1 MRCPACGGLD
11 DKVVDSRTAEEGGA
25 IRRRRECLACNR
37 RFTTYERLEEAPL
50 VVVKRSGQR
59 VPFERAKI
67 VDGIRAAAKNRPVGV
82 DQLDALGAEI
92 EETLR
97 LDGPEVSSE
106 QIGRAVLDRLRT
118 LDEVAYLRFVS
129 VYKGFEDL
137 TDFEREVVLL
147 TRADRQ
153 AGRASRRA
161 GAGFG
166 RGDDGEGDGTGDGN
180 GTGDGDGAG
189 GGDDDIG
196 WAGDSAG
203 EARRPQARETD

>member
-1 MRCPACGGLD
+1 MRCPSCGGLD
-11 DKVVDSRTAEEGGA
+11 DKVIDSRTADDGGA
-25 IRRRRECLACNR
+25 IRRRRECITCNR
-37 RFTTYERLEEAPL
+37 RFTTYERVEEAPL

-59 VPFERAKI
+59 VPFERTKI
-67 VDGIRAAAKNRPVGV
+67 VDGIRAAAKNRPVGAE
-82 DQLDALGAEI
+82 QLEALGAEI

-147 TRADRQ
+147 TRAEARESQRPSDDDRGGHEPRREQPRQ
-153 AGRASRRA
+153 A
-161 GAGFG
+161 
-166 RGDDGEGDGTGDGN
+166 E
-180 GTGDGDGAG
+180 
-189 GGDDDIG
+189 
-196 WAGDSAG
+196 
-203 EARRPQARETD
+203 ARETD